1 MHYLCICKVKL
12 AKPFYSMNTSLILKR
27 PVHTAL
33 EARREKEA
41 VRRLL
46 TFERFAR
53 DNQLWDEMLTCYDS
67 KAHVKATWFEGT
79 AEEFV
84 KALSAR
90 TDHIPY
96 HIHSTMVWP
105 HGNRAV
111 AIMDTTFPSKVEV
124 AGVTFNQ
131 TADSQYLYRL
141 NRINGEWYII
151 DCETILEELPGK
163 SRPDYLTKLYEE
175 ADNWLKNG

>member
-1 MHYLCICKVKL
+1 METK
-12 AKPFYSMNTSLILKR
+12 LILKR
-27 PVHTAL
+27 PVHTGL

-53 DNQLWDEMLTCYDS
+53 DNQLWDQMLACYVNGAS
-67 KAHVKATWFEGT
+67 VKASWFEGSV
-79 AEEFV
+79 AEFA
-84 KALSAR
+84 KALAAR

-96 HIHSTMVWP
+96 HVHACLVWT

-111 AIMDTTFPSKVEV
+111 AIVETTFPVKTEI

-131 TADSQYLYRL
+131 TGDSQYIYKLTRDT
-141 NRINGEWYII
+141 GEWFIES
-151 DCETILEELPGK
+151 CTTILEELPGK
-163 SRPDYLTKLYEE
+163 SRPEYLTTLYEE
-175 ADNWLKNG
+175 ADKWLQNG

>member
-1 MHYLCICKVKL
+1 M
-12 AKPFYSMNTSLILKR
+12 
-27 PVHTAL
+27 AL

-53 DNQLWDEMLTCYDS
+53 DNQLWEQMLTCYLPEALIHAS
-67 KAHVKATWFEGT
+67 WFDGSIK
-79 AEEFV
+79 EFV
-84 KALSAR
+84 EALAAR

-96 HIHSTMVWP
+96 HIHACLVWT

-111 AIMDTTFPSKVEV
+111 AIVETTFPVKTEI

-131 TADSQYLYRL
+131 TGDSQYIYRL
-141 NRINGEWYII
+141 TRINGEWYIV
-151 DCETILEELPGK
+151 K
-163 SRPDYLTKLYEE
+163 
-175 ADNWLKNG
+175 

>member
-1 MHYLCICKVKL
+1 M
-12 AKPFYSMNTSLILKR
+12 
-27 PVHTAL
+27 
-33 EARREKEA
+33 
-41 VRRLL
+41 L

-53 DNQLWDEMLTCYDS
+53 DNQLWDEMMTCYTPD
-67 KAHVKATWFEGT
+67 ATVKASWFDGD
-79 AEEFV
+79 A
-84 KALSAR
+84 KAFADALAAR

-96 HIHSTMVWP
+96 HIHACIVWT

-111 AIMDTTFPSKVEV
+111 AIVETTFPVKTEI

>member
-1 MHYLCICKVKL
+1 
-12 AKPFYSMNTSLILKR
+12 MNTNLILKR
-27 PVHTAL
+27 PVHMAL

-53 DNQLWDEMLTCYDS
+53 DNQLWEQMLTCYLPEALIHAS
-67 KAHVKATWFEGT
+67 WFDGSIK
-79 AEEFV
+79 EFIE
-84 KALSAR
+84 ALAAR

-96 HIHSTMVWP
+96 HIHAGLVWT

-111 AIMDTTFPSKVEV
+111 AIVETTFPVKTEI

-131 TADSQYLYRL
+131 TGDSQYIYRL
-141 NRINGEWYII
+141 TRINGEWYIVK
-151 DCETILEELPGK
+151 CTTILEELPGK

-175 ADNWLKNG
+175 ADQWLQNG

>member
-1 MHYLCICKVKL
+1 
-12 AKPFYSMNTSLILKR
+12 MNTNLILKR

-53 DNQLWDEMLTCYDS
+53 DNQLWDEMLTCYDDN
-67 KAHVKATWFEGT
+67 AHVKASWFEGS
-79 AEEFV
+79 AKEFAA
-84 KALSAR
+84 ALAAR

-96 HIHSTMVWP
+96 HIHSTMCWP

-111 AIMDTTFPSKVEV
+111 AIMDTTFPVKVEV
-124 AGVTFNQ
+124 GGKTFNQ
-131 TADSQYLYRL
+131 TADSQYIYKLH
-141 NRINGEWYII
+141 RINGEWYIL
-151 DCETILEELPGK
+151 DCTTILESLPGQ
-163 SRPDYLTKLYEE
+163 SRPEYITQLYEE
-175 ADNWLKNG
+175 ADHWLQNG